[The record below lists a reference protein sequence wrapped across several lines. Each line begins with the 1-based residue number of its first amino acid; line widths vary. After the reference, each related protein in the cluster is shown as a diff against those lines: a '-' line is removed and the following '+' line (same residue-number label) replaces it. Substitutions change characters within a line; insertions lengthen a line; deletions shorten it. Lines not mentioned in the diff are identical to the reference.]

1 MMGHETGINIQSLL
15 ALRSTESMG
24 DRYTLVTAG
33 PSENC
38 VSLPLPRTTKE
49 NTFQEKNKVKNLQIE
64 SVLKR
69 DATFPSP

>member
-1 MMGHETGINIQSLL
+1 MMGHETGINIQNLL

-24 DRYTLVTAG
+24 DRYTLITVG

-38 VSLPLPRTTKE
+38 ISLPLPRTTKE
-49 NTFQEKNKVKNLQIE
+49 NIFQEKIKVKNLQIE